1 MSVPEELAEVD
12 RLSPYGVR
20 LRYGGA
26 DPETVDR
33 QLAQRWASLAVD
45 WATAQVQRM
54 GKR

>member
-1 MSVPEELAEVD
+1 VFPKSLP
-12 RLSPYGVR
+12 RLTGFSPYGVR